1 MRKTFSRRLRDVSK
15 TCLQDV
21 LKTCIQDILTSS
33 GRLPDVLE
41 TKKMFTGK
49 ESISVSNK
57 CKYASDKS
65 LSNKLISDKSK
76 ANSREI

>member
-1 MRKTFSRRLRDVSK
+1 M
-15 TCLQDV
+15 
-21 LKTCIQDILTSS
+21 SS

-57 CKYASDKS
+57 YKYASDKS